1 VKGVAM
7 SYREIF
13 DDIRNN
19 TIGCLYLFCGEEEYI
34 KDQALLRLEEKI
46 LDESFR
52 DLNYQVMDGSE
63 ISANDIINACETFP
77 FMSDRRLVLVKDYA
91 LFKAGGRRPAN
102 EEDEIERMI
111 HYLPKIPP
119 TTCLLFFSRG
129 EVDKRKS
136 VVKAVKKN
144 GKVIEFNML
153 DDRELINW
161 VANTCK
167 RYGKQIKPSE
177 VQYLLSLA
185 GKKLEEVHN
194 EILKL
199 VDYTGNKNRI
209 ERNDIDKVV
218 TRSLEHTIFQ
228 LVDTLGAREAHRG
241 IRMLHQM
248 LTDGEPPLLILS
260 MIGRQFRILLQAKLL
275 HEKGYSNKA
284 IGEKMGIPSFVVT
297 KSIRQSGNF
306 TNQQLQE
313 ALKMCLETDQKIKT
327 GEMKDR
333 LAIEMLILKIA
344 G

>member
-1 VKGVAM
+1 M

-13 DDIRNN
+13 NDIRNN

-46 LDESFR
+46 LDDNFR

-63 ISANDIINACETFP
+63 VSANDIINACETFP
-77 FMSDRRLVLVKDYA
+77 FMGERRLVLVKDYA

-102 EEDEIERMI
+102 EEGETKRII
-111 HYLPKIPP
+111 HYLPNIPP
-119 TTCLLFFSRG
+119 TTCLLFFNRG
-129 EVDKRKS
+129 EVDKRRS

-144 GKVIEFNML
+144 GKVIEFKML
-153 DDRELINW
+153 DERELMTW
-161 VANTCK
+161 VGNTCK
-167 RYGKQIKPSE
+167 RYGKQIKPAE
-177 VQYLLSLA
+177 IQYLVSLT
-185 GKKLEEVHN
+185 GKKLEEIHN

-199 VDYTGNKNRI
+199 VDYTGKRPGI
-209 ERNDIDKVV
+209 ERDDIDKVV

-228 LVDTLGAREAHRG
+228 LVDTLGARETHRG
-241 IRMLHQM
+241 IQMLHQM
-248 LTDGEPPLLILS
+248 LTDGEHPLPILA

-275 HEKGYSNKA
+275 HEKGYSSKA

-297 KSIRQSGNF
+297 KSIGQSRNF

-327 GEMKDR
+327 GEMRDR
-333 LAIEMLILKIA
+333 LAIEMLIFKIA